1 MKGYGKRISEFRK
14 ASGMTQE
21 QLGSEV
27 GVTGVAIMRYE
38 KELREPS
45 LEQFKRIARVLGC
58 SVSELIEEIDTVGE
72 TQMTVGEKIQGI
84 RLQKGLKQKDLAAL
98 AGVPTITLQQY
109 ERGVTKQPRLE
120 QLQKIAAALDTP
132 ISFFLNTDTED
143 LTCQEQLEQ
152 KKFYF
157 TYGAEGQ
164 PFYGGWTEVEA
175 PDGHSACAAFR
186 AYHPDKTEGLL
197 NCSSVYDEDHFK
209 TTEMYQVGNF
219 GYRCHEVI
227 RITRTEVPQ

>member
-1 MKGYGKRISEFRK
+1 MTVTERIDNLLKSRKMSRRQLAIAAGIPPSSLQSAMSRGRNMTIEMLLAISGVLDISAAYLLCGARNEGCQDAPKDDSSINDYGTRIRAARENAGMTQSELAKKLNIPYQGIGQWERGVRTPKIETLKRISSALGVSF
-14 ASGMTQE
+14 S
-21 QLGSEV
+21 QLAEGSD
-27 GVTGVAIMRYE
+27 M
-38 KELREPS
+38 
-45 LEQFKRIARVLGC
+45 
-58 SVSELIEEIDTVGE
+58 
-72 TQMTVGEKIQGI
+72 
-84 RLQKGLKQKDLAAL
+84 
-98 AGVPTITLQQY
+98 
-109 ERGVTKQPRLE
+109 
-120 QLQKIAAALDTP
+120 
-132 ISFFLNTDTED
+132 
-143 LTCQEQLEQ
+143 

-157 TYGAEGQ
+157 TYGTEGQ

>member
-1 MKGYGKRISEFRK
+1 MTIEMLLAISGVLDISAAYLLCGARNEGCQDAPKDDSSINDYGTRIRAARENAGMTQSELAKKLNIPYQGIGQWERGVRTPKIETLKRISSALGVSF
-14 ASGMTQE
+14 S
-21 QLGSEV
+21 QLAEGSD
-27 GVTGVAIMRYE
+27 M
-38 KELREPS
+38 
-45 LEQFKRIARVLGC
+45 
-58 SVSELIEEIDTVGE
+58 
-72 TQMTVGEKIQGI
+72 
-84 RLQKGLKQKDLAAL
+84 
-98 AGVPTITLQQY
+98 
-109 ERGVTKQPRLE
+109 
-120 QLQKIAAALDTP
+120 
-132 ISFFLNTDTED
+132 
-143 LTCQEQLEQ
+143 

-157 TYGAEGQ
+157 TYGTEGQ